1 MSTSMT
7 STLMPTNSPKASTSK
22 ADRVFHP
29 LSSTAELVPG
39 HSVCLLSPSRL
50 SDHRTVESLAEP
62 AWHALGI
69 EQPNPIGD
77 RRRDPCEYAVGG
89 MQRDAT
95 TPHAD
100 GQFGRRFGR
109 WEPTTACRFH
119 DDRAGGRR
127 GSPYRRFAHA
137 GGGDREMHTP
147 GGRGFVSKPTALGSS
162 RAPRRQPHSYACRP
176 TNPAWDRSRFLSRRL
191 SLSSRCWA

>member
-1 MSTSMT
+1 M
-7 STLMPTNSPKASTSK
+7 L
-22 ADRVFHP
+22 
-29 LSSTAELVPG
+29 STAPLVPG
-39 HSVCLLSPSRL
+39 HRVWLLSPSRL

-77 RRRDPCEYAVGG
+77 RRPNPCEHALGG

-100 GQFGRRFGR
+100 GQFGRRFG
-109 WEPTTACRFH
+109 WWQPTTTCRFH

-127 GSPYRRFAHA
+127 GSPYRRSAHT

-147 GGRGFVSKPTALGSS
+147 GGSVFVSKPTAAVSFAWPSPVGVLPVVTGVVSALLAVS
-162 RAPRRQPHSYACRP
+162 DETNRRFYAPGHAKCRSPHGIRP
-176 TNPAWDRSRFLSRRL
+176 PAVRKMGEINCDRFQ
-191 SLSSRCWA
+191 